1 MNIIKNN
8 LSYLIG
14 GIVGGIGR
22 YLYYHYVGCS
32 TGTCPI
38 TSSPTMSVLW
48 GALLGALLFSIIM
61 PKNKQSK
68 TKLMELLNEGAVL
81 LDVRT
86 RGEFANGHAKDSKN
100 IPLDELGKSLNK
112 LDKTQKFVVVCASGM
127 RSANAVNF
135 MKKNGFTECYNG
147 GSWVNFNH

>member
-14 GIVGGIGR
+14 GIVGGIGG
-22 YLYYHYVGCS
+22 YLYWYFVGCN

-48 GALLGALLFSIIM
+48 GALFGALLFSIII

-86 RGEFANGHAKDSKN
+86 RGEYASGHAKKSKN
-100 IPLDELGKSLNK
+100 IPLDELGKSLNT

-127 RSANAVNF
+127 RSAKAVNL

-147 GSWVNFNH
+147 GSWTNFK